1 MMYARKIRMK
11 PSCYYSNDLTEIDEI
26 YVDGCNNPGYFKKAV
41 LYDHLVSNPGTI
53 RVAIAPYPNV
63 LPAKSFRGEKYVR
76 SESNGTTRDNLLSL
90 PRER

>member
-41 LYDHLVSNPGTI
+41 LYDHLVSIPGTI